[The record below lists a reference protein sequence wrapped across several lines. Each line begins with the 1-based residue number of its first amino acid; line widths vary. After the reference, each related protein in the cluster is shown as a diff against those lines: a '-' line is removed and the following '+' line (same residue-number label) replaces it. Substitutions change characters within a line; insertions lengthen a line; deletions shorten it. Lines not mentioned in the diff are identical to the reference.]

1 VKQDRRSLSIEEQAA
16 LRIRALQAIQGGM
29 RWKKAAETFQVS
41 RQTILNWRRKFE
53 AGGWEALYANNRGR
67 PTTGGSLKKW
77 QVATICKTIQNKV
90 PDQLR
95 MPFVLW
101 TADAVR
107 ELIQRKHSICL
118 STRTV
123 QRYLKEWGFT
133 PQKPVRRA
141 YERDPKAVEC
151 WLKKDYPALVK
162 RAKAEKAAL
171 FWGDEMGLR
180 SDHQAGRFYAPKGKT
195 PIREGTGKRFHANM
209 ISIISNRGEMAFMVF
224 TERFTTDVLIRFL
237 GRVIRHA
244 KRKVILILDGHR
256 VHKSKMLQGWI
267 DQQSDQIELVFL
279 PAYSPELN
287 PDEMLNQDVKANAVG
302 RQKPRD
308 QKELIHELRRFLYR
322 RQKTPHQVS
331 RYFHEEHVRY
341 AALPSS

>member
-1 VKQDRRSLSIEEQAA
+1 MKQDRRSLSIEEQAA

-29 RWKKAAETFQVS
+29 RWKKASETFQVS

-53 AGGWEALYANNRGR
+53 AGGWEALYAHTRGR
-67 PTTGGSLKKW
+67 PKTGGSLKRW
-77 QVATICKTIQNKV
+77 QSATICKIIQNRV
-90 PDQLR
+90 PEQLR
-95 MPFVLW
+95 MPFILW

-107 ELIQRKHSICL
+107 ELIQGKYAIRL

-123 QRYLKEWGFT
+123 QRYLKDWGFT

-141 YERDPKAVEC
+141 YERDPKAVER
-151 WLKKDYPALVK
+151 WLRIEYPALVK
-162 RAKAEKAAL
+162 RAKAGKAVI

-195 PIREGTGKRFHANM
+195 PIREGTGKRFHVNM

-224 TERFTTDVLIRFL
+224 AERFTTDVFLRFL
-237 GRVIRHA
+237 GRVIRHV
-244 KRKVILILDGHR
+244 KRKVILIVDGHR
-256 VHKSKMLQGWI
+256 VHKSKKLQEWLK
-267 DQQSDQIELVFL
+267 QRATQIELIFL

-308 QKELIHELRRFLYR
+308 QKELTQELRRFLYR
-322 RQKTPHQVS
+322 RQKMPHVVS

-341 AALPSS
+341 AAMA